1 MAVSL
6 AVKLVALLPV
16 AGLAYLIYICP
27 CDSLVGCH
35 KSQYYSLIAVAAL
48 LPSIL

>member
-1 MAVSL
+1 MAVPL
-6 AVKLVALLPV
+6 AVKLVALAPI

-35 KSQYYSLIAVAAL
+35 KSQYYSLIAVAAI
-48 LPSIL
+48 LPSLV